1 MATLWEM
8 GRKRQVVVK
17 ITSFH
22 GLGHHFHVEL
32 REEPRSAHGEGFRR
46 FMKFGDHRRARRWV
60 DHVWHRNFSPE
71 THELVV
77 DEGAG
82 ARWFYGEGD

>member
-1 MATLWEM
+1 MRE
-8 GRKRQVVVK
+8 KRRVLVT

-32 REEPRSAHGEGFRR
+32 REESRETNREGLRR
-46 FMKFGDHRRARRWV
+46 FMKFADRRRAQRWV
-60 DHVWHRNFSPE
+60 DYVWQRNFSPE

-77 DEGAG
+77 DHGAG
-82 ARWFYGEGD
+82 SRWFYGEGD